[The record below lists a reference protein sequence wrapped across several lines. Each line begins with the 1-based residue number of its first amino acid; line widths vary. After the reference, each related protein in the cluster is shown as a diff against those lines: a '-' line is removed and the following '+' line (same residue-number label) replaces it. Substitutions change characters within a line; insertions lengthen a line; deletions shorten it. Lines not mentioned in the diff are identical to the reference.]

1 MEAIITENVI
11 GILSALIIF
20 IVTET
25 IIRLLQRRND
35 KKLLEKQK
43 IDELRNQ
50 YDELV
55 IRIAVTLENYA
66 HYIGSPLQFTKDTPD
81 RIFLNYDNATKEIR
95 LLAIE
100 FSTFRIKV
108 KSDDLRLKI
117 DMPTFDEIQ
126 EIKRCLIGI
135 SNNMI
140 LPQIDI
146 DFERNSSA
154 VSTIKKLLNINIER

>member
-1 MEAIITENVI
+1 MKVIITENVI
-11 GILSALIIF
+11 GILSALILF
-20 IVTET
+20 IITET
-25 IIRLLQRRND
+25 IIRFLQSRKD
-35 KKLLEKQK
+35 KKVSEEQK

-55 IRIAVTLENYA
+55 IKIAVTLDNYA
-66 HYIGSPLQFTKDTPD
+66 HYIGSPLHLTKDTSD

-117 DMPTFDEIQ
+117 NMPTFDEVQ

-140 LPQIDI
+140 FPQVDI
-146 DFERNSSA
+146 DFERNSNA